1 MNNQDIEDILVACQ
15 KVLPFVCKRWNEEIL
30 PKFEDY
36 LGVSYRE
43 HFSGVGTQEITKQ
56 LTSRLDRI
64 YIEEMRKV
72 IEELEITEEKKKDYT
87 FRKRLSLESKNTLST
102 SNSWTGNGYPK
113 CNWHILFKYDLNKDG
128 IIKRYLACL
137 APLQDIMSGWTTKTQ
152 KSNFVSLRFYNED
165 YDKILMIAGDWR
177 KTTTKNSLYLAPI
190 FVDYVSP
197 T

>member
-1 MNNQDIEDILVACQ
+1 M
-15 KVLPFVCKRWNEEIL
+15 
-30 PKFEDY
+30 
-36 LGVSYRE
+36 
-43 HFSGVGTQEITKQ
+43 
-56 LTSRLDRI
+56 
-64 YIEEMRKV
+64 
-72 IEELEITEEKKKDYT
+72 
-87 FRKRLSLESKNTLST
+87 
-102 SNSWTGNGYPK
+102 
-113 CNWHILFKYDLNKDG
+113 NKDG
-128 IIKRYLACL
+128 IIERYLACL